1 MRIILKS
8 FYLSLIFFAF
18 ILYLNADESTP
29 IETEKTIYKLNLE
42 GAITPSS
49 LDLLSEAIDK
59 AEEANAYALIVA
71 MDTPGGLMTSM
82 DKMIRKI
89 LSSPIPIITYVSPKG
104 AACGS
109 AGVYILYASHI
120 AAMSPATNIGSATP
134 VQINQGGSNKEKD
147 SKSNNDNSIPD
158 KAGVDDQVNLKRK
171 LINHA
176 VAQIKSLAS
185 YHNRDPKFAERSITH
200 AENITANEAKA
211 RKVIEII
218 AEDDLDLLKQVNG
231 RTVRM
236 VTGTMKLD
244 TSSAKIVTLESDFR
258 QDILKFLTDPN
269 IAYLLMMI
277 GTLGILAE
285 VQYPG
290 AIFPGVAG
298 AICLILGLY
307 SMQSL
312 SLSYAGFG
320 LILVGLVCFILEISI
335 ISYGMLSIA
344 GMISLLI
351 GSLMISDSGD
361 SISRVSMHLAIS
373 TSLTIGAISAFLV
386 YKSTQIMKAPT
397 HSGDNLLIG
406 KIGVAETEI
415 NTNSG
420 HITVQGELWSA
431 KTLSGNL
438 QKGSAIKVLRR
449 EGLVLVIE
457 EATTES

>member
-8 FYLSLIFFAF
+8 FYATFFLFGF
-18 ILYLNADESTP
+18 ILYLTAEEPKEQESP
-29 IETEKTIYKLNLE
+29 KIIYKLILE

-120 AAMSPATNIGSATP
+120 AAMSQATNIGSATP
-134 VQINQGGSNKEKD
+134 VQISQGGTNDEKKNQNSD
-147 SKSNNDNSIPD
+147 TSIPD
-158 KAGVDDQVNLKRK
+158 KAGVDDEINLKRK

-176 VAQIKSLAS
+176 VAQIKSLAA
-185 YHNRDPKFAERSITH
+185 YHNRDPLFAEKSITH
-200 AENITANEAKA
+200 AENITAADAKS

-218 AEDDLDLLKQVNG
+218 AEDDNDLMKQVNG

-236 VTGTMKLD
+236 VTGTLKLE
-244 TSSAKIVTLESDFR
+244 TESVKIITLENDFR

-290 AIFPGVAG
+290 AVFPGVAG

-320 LILVGLVCFILEISI
+320 LILIGLVCFILEISI
-335 ISYGMLSIA
+335 LSYGMLSIA
-344 GMISLLI
+344 GILSLLI
-351 GSLMISDSGD
+351 GSIMISDSGD
-361 SISRVSMHLAIS
+361 SISKLSMNLAIS

-386 YKSTQIMKAPT
+386 YKSTQMMKQPN
-397 HSGDNLLIG
+397 HSGDSLLIG
-406 KIGVAETEI
+406 EEGISETEV
-415 NTNSG
+415 NSTSG
-420 HITVQGELWSA
+420 HIRVQGELWSA
-431 KTLSGNL
+431 KTQSGIIG
-438 QKGSAIKVLRR
+438 KGSRLRVLKR
-449 EGLVLVIE
+449 EGLVLIVE
-457 EATTES
+457 EILST